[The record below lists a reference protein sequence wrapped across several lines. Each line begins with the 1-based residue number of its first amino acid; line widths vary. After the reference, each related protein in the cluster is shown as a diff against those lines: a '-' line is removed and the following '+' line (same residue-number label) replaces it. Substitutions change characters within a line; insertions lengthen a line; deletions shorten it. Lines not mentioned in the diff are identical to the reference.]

1 MPYIEIK
8 TNTQI
13 KPAAVQA
20 FNVVFPEIIGQI
32 PGKTE
37 AKLMF
42 NIEGGH
48 NMYFAGSDSPCAI
61 ATVSL
66 YGSSTREAYDEFTAS
81 LTMFIQN
88 LLSIPASRI
97 YVKYEEVS
105 TWGRGG
111 KNF

>member
-8 TNTQI
+8 TNTEV
-13 KPAAVQA
+13 KPAAVNA
-20 FNVVFPEIIGQI
+20 LNSVFHLIIGQI

-42 NIEGGH
+42 SVEGGLD
-48 NMYFAGSDSPCAI
+48 MFFAGSDSPCAI

-66 YGSSTREAYDEFTAS
+66 FGASTREAYDEFTAS
-81 LTMFIQN
+81 LTEYIQN
-88 LLSIPASRI
+88 IFGIPASRI

>member
-8 TNTQI
+8 TNTDV
-13 KPAAVQA
+13 KPAAVNA
-20 FNVVFPEIIGQI
+20 FNIVLPEIIGQI

-37 AKLMF
+37 AKLMYS
-42 NIEGGH
+42 IEGGLD
-48 NMYFAGSDSPCAI
+48 MYFGGSNSPCAI

-66 YGSSTREAYDEFTAS
+66 FGSSTREAYDEFTAS

-105 TWGRGG
+105 TWGLNG